1 MRWREAVDPALLPLI
16 PTNWPTLGDLRVDE
30 LPALYDERRATA
42 DVEPSANVERRD
54 VDLDGVPLRVHRPRD
69 AQVAVPSIY
78 FIHGGSFV
86 LGSHRMDDRLLDRW
100 SSALGCACIA
110 VDYRLAPEVPY
121 PGPLDDCV
129 RGFVALREHAGE
141 LGIDRRIV
149 GIAGVSAGGAL
160 AVGTALRLRDEGA
173 TGPSFLLLD
182 SPSLDDRQVTA
193 SSAWDVP
200 IAGPATSG
208 WAGARTSVLRTDA
221 TTSRPTLRRRV
232 QRTCVACRRRSSR
245 SGPSMG
251 CTTRPWSS
259 RVDSL
264 PRASPSTCAS
274 TRAASMASPRSPRT
288 PSSRSAC
295 AATRRSGCDAGSSR
309 ATPPAEPARALGH
322 GARRA

>member
-1 MRWREAVDPALLPLI
+1 MRWREVVDPALLPLI
-16 PTNWPTLGDLRVDE
+16 PANGPTLGDLRVDE

-200 IAGPATSG
+200 IAGPATIRLG
-208 WAGARTSVLRTDA
+208 WRAYLGAAYGRDDVSPYAAPARAENLRGLPPTFVSVGSVDGLHDEAVELARRLDAAGVPVDLRVYEGGVHGFASLAPHAELSQRLRRDQEEW
-221 TTSRPTLRRRV
+221 LRRRLE
-232 QRTCVACRRRSSR
+232 
-245 SGPSMG
+245 SGY
-251 CTTRPWSS
+251 
-259 RVDSL
+259 
-264 PRASPSTCAS
+264 
-274 TRAASMASPRSPRT
+274 
-288 PSSRSAC
+288 
-295 AATRRSGCDAGSSR
+295 ATG
-309 ATPPAEPARALGH
+309 
-322 GARRA
+322 